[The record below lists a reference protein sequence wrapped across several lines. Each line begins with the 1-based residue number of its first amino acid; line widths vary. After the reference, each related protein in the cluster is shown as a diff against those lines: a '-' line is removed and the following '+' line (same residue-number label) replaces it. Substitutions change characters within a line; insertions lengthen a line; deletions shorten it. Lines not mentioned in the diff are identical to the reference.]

1 MNAVSDDRAY
11 WLAKNVL
18 PHEAALRA
26 WLRRR
31 RVLQYD
37 VDDIVQETYAVLVGL
52 ASVDHIRNARSY
64 AFSVANSIIKQQ
76 MRRRRVVSIESV
88 LNIDRLDVAA
98 ENSSPEHHAA
108 EMQELRHIAA
118 LIASLPAKCR
128 QAFILRKVDGL
139 SQREVAERMQIS
151 ENTIEKHIG
160 KAIRLLMA
168 AVADGA
174 ISRFREDS
182 TPDSL
187 LRRAARIE

>member
-98 ENSSPEHHAA
+98 ENSSPEHHA
-108 EMQELRHIAA
+108 R
-118 LIASLPAKCR
+118 KCR
-128 QAFILRKVDGL
+128 
-139 SQREVAERMQIS
+139 
-151 ENTIEKHIG
+151 NY
-160 KAIRLLMA
+160 
-168 AVADGA
+168 A
-174 ISRFREDS
+174 IS
-182 TPDSL
+182 PL
-187 LRRAARIE
+187 